1 MPMPRPISCVTVF
14 DLDGT
19 LTWHDSFLRFIV
31 GYLRLNPL
39 RLLRVWRAPTA
50 LLRYFFGGFD
60 RGLLKQSVIQ
70 IFMRGDPRAKID
82 SWAREFAA
90 RIVKYGCRPAGLRAL
105 EAHRE
110 AGDFLVLL
118 SASPSLY
125 VPRIADLLRVH
136 RVICTDV
143 AFDGDILRGELTTP
157 NRRGEEKSRCL
168 AQLRA
173 QFPGATFTAYGN
185 SASDLPHMRIADR
198 AVLVNAAA
206 SARHRAKRLNISTAD
221 WS

>member
-1 MPMPRPISCVTVF
+1 MPHPISRVTIF

-19 LTWHDSFLRFIV
+19 LTWHDSFLRFIL

-39 RLLRVWRAPTA
+39 RILRSWHLPAV
-50 LLRYFFGGFD
+50 LLRYFIGGVD

-70 IFMRGDPRAKID
+70 IFMRGDSRDEID

-90 RIVKYGCRPAGLRAL
+90 RVVKHGCRPAALSAL
-105 EAHRE
+105 EKHRE

-125 VPRIADLLRVH
+125 VPRIADLLRVD
-136 RVICTDV
+136 RVICTNV
-143 AFDGDILRGELTTP
+143 AFDGDILRGDLTTP

-168 AQLRA
+168 AGLRLE
-173 QFPGATFTAYGN
+173 FPAATFTAYGN
-185 SASDLPHMRIADR
+185 SASDLPHLRAVDH

-206 SARHRAKRLNISTAD
+206 FARHQAKRSNISTAE
-221 WS
+221 WT